1 MNQRNQ
7 YPAIFVHGMFG
18 WGSDEGIDRYLPY
31 WGATGGNLMTFLN
44 SLGYETYAASVGP
57 VSSAWDRACELYA
70 CLTGKRVDYGKAHA
84 SQYHH
89 HRFGRTYE
97 KPLIP
102 DFSATHKVH
111 LIGHSFGSMTVRL
124 FAHLMAFGSPEEQ
137 AATDDGELSDLFRG
151 GHADWVQSVVTICA
165 PHNGALIFR
174 LSVKYHLKPV
184 AERVVAAYITA
195 VCRTPLQNR
204 LVDFHLEQFGIHNTP
219 GKQDHES
226 LPKSMRQLLYTKDNI
241 VYGISPEGCRDVNEI
256 TQPMIDSVYY
266 FSYAFNAVSAGVKNK
281 LHVQNSDFAFLRLL
295 SNIGIHAYKN
305 DFLSGNYTFDDIAN
319 DGLLEVSSAK
329 HPRNQPHQLY
339 DPNKIQPGIW
349 QVMPVQNGDHGTAIG
364 LFADPVRTHVFY
376 SLMMQMLVKTEPEIA
391 TEAEPGFATKDSC

>member
-7 YPAIFVHGMFG
+7 YPAVFVHGMFG
-18 WGSDEGIDRYLPY
+18 WGQDEGIDRYLPY
-31 WGATGGNLMTFLN
+31 WGATGGNLMAFLN
-44 SLGYETYAASVGP
+44 SLGYEAYAASVGP

-84 SQYHH
+84 QQYHH
-89 HRFGRTYE
+89 HRFGRTCE

-102 DFSATHKVH
+102 EFSSTNKVH

-137 AATDDGELSDLFRG
+137 AATNDEELSDLFRG
-151 GHADWVQSVVTICA
+151 GHADWIQSVVTICA

-174 LSVKYHLKPV
+174 LSVKYHLKPL

-219 GKQDHES
+219 KKHDHEN
-226 LPKSMRQLLYTKDNI
+226 LFKSMRQLLYTKDNI
-241 VYGISPEGCRDVNEI
+241 VHGISPEGCQEINEL
-256 TQPMIDSVYY
+256 TKPMIDSVYY
-266 FSYAFNAVSAGVKNK
+266 FSYAFNAVTAESENK
-281 LHVQNSDFAFLRLL
+281 LQVKNSDFAFLYLL
-295 SNIGIHAYKN
+295 SNLGIHAYKKEYLKG
-305 DFLSGNYTFDDIAN
+305 DFTFDDIAN

-329 HPRNQPHQLY
+329 HPKDQPHKLY
-339 DPNKIQPGIW
+339 DPDDVQQGVW
-349 QVMPVQNGDHGTAIG
+349 QVMPVRKGDHGTAIG
-364 LFADPVRTHVFY
+364 LLTDLVKTHVFY
-376 SLMMQMLVKTEPEIA
+376 SQMMQMLVKTEPQNA
-391 TEAEPGFATKDSC
+391 GAEDLVSAKQA